1 MKKIKCLFL
10 ICCLFI
16 IPVHSQAED
25 ADARLLRLDQIAGQA
40 LEFTKAGLY
49 EDAEAQLKA
58 VQLELIQL
66 QFKDSGLPM
75 EDWTV
80 LSTALGEALHVINS
94 PEGKETETLETV
106 TTFRLVADAV
116 VSRYRPLWTEME
128 QPVMS
133 SLQSLKKSSMTA
145 DSSGFHESLNRFLA
159 NYYIIQPSLKVDV
172 SEKSV
177 RILDEHV
184 RYMEQNGE
192 KMLKEASAESEIEEL
207 EKAVEMVFKE
217 MEKEDPAQPSLGW
230 VISFTGG
237 IIIVTLSYVGWK
249 KYKGQKEEERKKQN
263 H

>member
-1 MKKIKCLFL
+1 MKRIKCLFL

-49 EDAEAQLKA
+49 EDAEAQLQA

-66 QFKDSGLPM
+66 QFKDSELSM
-75 EDWTV
+75 ADWTV
-80 LSTALGEALHVINS
+80 LSAVLEEALHVINS
-94 PEGKETETLETV
+94 PEGKETEVLENV

-116 VSRYRPLWTEME
+116 VSRYQPLWIEME
-128 QPVMS
+128 QPVMA
-133 SLQSLKKSSMTA
+133 SLQSLKKSSATA

-159 NYYIIQPSLKVDV
+159 NYYMIQPSLKVDV
-172 SEKSV
+172 SAKRV
-177 RILDEHV
+177 RTLDERVH
-184 RYMEQNGE
+184 YMEQNRKKIFE
-192 KMLKEASAESEIEEL
+192 EASAESEIEEL

-217 MEKEDPAQPSLGW
+217 MEKEDSSQPSLGW
-230 VISFTGG
+230 IISFTGG
-237 IIIVTLSYVGWK
+237 IIIITLSYVGWK